1 MTKRSRTRQLSSEE
15 RRLWSHV
22 ARHVKPMKG
31 KALPPEPQLEEKP
44 DTAPA
49 PRIGSPPPNVPPF
62 PPQKPGLPPL
72 APVERRTLLALR
84 RGRKEVD
91 SVIDLHGM
99 RQEAAHGALL
109 SFLHHGMRQAEA
121 HQALRSFLHRS
132 QGAGLKIVL
141 VVTGKGKAGSDNP
154 FEERGVLRRMV
165 PHWLRLPDVRSLVVG
180 FEEAS
185 PQHGGSGALYVRLRR
200 RRGAG

>member
-1 MTKRSRTRQLSSEE
+1 MTKRRRTRQLTSEE

-22 ARHVKPMKG
+22 ARHVTPMKG
-31 KALPPEPQLEEKP
+31 KLPLPEPEPEDEP
-44 DTAPA
+44 ATAPPPKILA
-49 PRIGSPPPNVPPF
+49 PSTILSPLPVK
-62 PPQKPGLPPL
+62 KPALPPL
-72 APVERRTLLALR
+72 APVERKTLVALR

-99 RQEAAHGALL
+99 RQDEAHFALL
-109 SFLHHGMRQAEA
+109 RFLHQA
-121 HQALRSFLHRS
+121 QNSGYS
-132 QGAGLKIVL
+132 VVL
-141 VVTGKGKAGSDNP
+141 VVTGKGGASTGGL

-165 PHWLRLPDVRSLVVG
+165 PHWLRLPDLRSLVVG

>member
-1 MTKRSRTRQLSSEE
+1 MTKRRRTRQLTAEE

-31 KALPPEPQLEEKP
+31 KALPSEPEPQEETA
-44 DTAPA
+44 TAPA
-49 PRIGSPPPNVPPF
+49 PQVSLSPPPSLPALAP
-62 PPQKPGLPPL
+62 KPKKPSIPPL
-72 APVERRTLLALR
+72 APVERKTLTALR
-84 RGRKEVD
+84 RGRKDVD

-99 RQEAAHGALL
+99 RQE
-109 SFLHHGMRQAEA
+109 EA
-121 HQALRSFLHRS
+121 HFALISFLHRAQHS
-132 QGAGLKIVL
+132 GHGLVL
-141 VVTGKGKAGSDNP
+141 VITGKGGASAQGGM

-165 PHWLRLPDVRSLVVG
+165 PHWLRLPDLRSLVIG

-200 RRGAG
+200 RRGEG

>member
-1 MTKRSRTRQLSSEE
+1 MTKRARTRLLSSEE
-15 RRLWSHV
+15 KRLWSHV

-31 KALPPEPQLEEKP
+31 KLLPPELQPEDKP
-44 DTAPA
+44 ATAPA
-49 PRIGSPPPNVPPF
+49 PQIAAPAAAPSRL
-62 PPQKPGLPPL
+62 PPQKPALPPL
-72 APVERRTLLALR
+72 APVERKTLQALR
-84 RGRKEVD
+84 RGRKDVD

-99 RQEAAHGALL
+99 RQEEAHFALL
-109 SFLHHGMRQAEA
+109 RFLHQA
-121 HQALRSFLHRS
+121 QGSGSAL
-132 QGAGLKIVL
+132 VL
-141 VVTGKGKAGSDNP
+141 VITGKGGAAVSNGL

-165 PHWLRLPDVRSLVVG
+165 PHWLRLPDLRHLVIG

>member
-1 MTKRSRTRQLSSEE
+1 MTKRRRTRQLSSEE

-31 KALPPEPQLEEKP
+31 KALPEPEPEEA
-44 DTAPA
+44 TATALVPQILSAPPA
-49 PRIGSPPPNVPPF
+49 PLPPL
-62 PPQKPGLPPL
+62 PPQKKPSLPPL
-72 APVERRTLLALR
+72 APVERKTLVALR
-84 RGRKEVD
+84 RGRKDVD

-99 RQEAAHGALL
+99 HQE
-109 SFLHHGMRQAEA
+109 EA
-121 HQALRSFLHRS
+121 HFALMSFLHRAQS
-132 QGAGLKIVL
+132 SGYGLVL
-141 VVTGKGKAGSDNP
+141 VITGKGGSISGGGM

-165 PHWLRLPDVRSLVVG
+165 PHWLRLSDLRSLVIG

-200 RRGAG
+200 RRGTG

>member
-1 MTKRSRTRQLSSEE
+1 MTKSRRPRQLSSEE

-31 KALPPEPQLEEKP
+31 KALPPEPQPEENP
-44 DTAPA
+44 DAAPLQ
-49 PRIGSPPPNVPPF
+49 IGSPPPSPSPVPPH
-62 PPQKPGLPPL
+62 KPSLPPL

-109 SFLHHGMRQAEA
+109 N
-121 HQALRSFLHRS
+121 FLHRA
-132 QGAGLKIVL
+132 QGSGHAVVL
-141 VVTGKGKAGSDNP
+141 VITGKGGAAAGMGI

-200 RRGAG
+200 KRGAG

>member
-1 MTKRSRTRQLSSEE
+1 MTKRRRTRQLSPEE

-22 ARHVKPMKG
+22 ARHVQPMKG
-31 KALPPEPQLEEKP
+31 KTLPSEPEPEEETA
-44 DTAPA
+44 TAPA
-49 PRIGSPPPNVPPF
+49 PQILATSPVSLPPLPL
-62 PPQKPGLPPL
+62 QKKPSPPPL
-72 APVERRTLLALR
+72 APVERKTLQALR
-84 RGRKEVD
+84 RGRKDVD

-99 RQEAAHGALL
+99 RQE
-109 SFLHHGMRQAEA
+109 EA
-121 HQALRSFLHRS
+121 HFALIHFLHRAQHS
-132 QGAGLKIVL
+132 GYGLVL
-141 VVTGKGKAGSDNP
+141 VITGKGGTASGGGM

-165 PHWLRLPDVRSLVVG
+165 PHWLRLADLRSLVIG

>member
-15 RRLWSHV
+15 KRLWSHV

-31 KALPPEPQLEEKP
+31 KRLPVEPEPENKPATAPVPQVAVAASVLPPL
-44 DTAPA
+44 
-49 PRIGSPPPNVPPF
+49 PPPI
-62 PPQKPGLPPL
+62 KPALPPL
-72 APVERRTLLALR
+72 APVERKTLQALR

-99 RQEAAHGALL
+99 RQEEAHFALL
-109 SFLHHGMRQAEA
+109 R
-121 HQALRSFLHRS
+121 FLHRA
-132 QGAGLKIVL
+132 QGSGYGLVL
-141 VVTGKGKAGSDNP
+141 VITGKGGAAVAGGLFD
-154 FEERGVLRRMV
+154 ERGVLRRMV
-165 PHWLRLPDVRSLVVG
+165 PHWLRLPDLRHVVIG

>member
-1 MTKRSRTRQLSSEE
+1 MTKGRRTRQLSSEE

-31 KALPPEPQLEEKP
+31 KALPPEPPGEKP
-44 DTAPA
+44 ATMPA
-49 PRIGSPPPNVPPF
+49 PPVGSPPPNVPS
-62 PPQKPGLPPL
+62 PPQKPSLPPL
-72 APVERRTLLALR
+72 APMERRTLLALR

-99 RQEAAHGALL
+99 RQEQAHGALL
-109 SFLHHGMRQAEA
+109 N
-121 HQALRSFLHRS
+121 FLHRA
-132 QGAGLKIVL
+132 QGSGHGVVL
-141 VVTGKGKAGSDNP
+141 VITGKGGAAAGTGL

-165 PHWLRLPDVRSLVVG
+165 PHWLRLPDLRSLVVG

-200 RRGAG
+200 RRGTG

>member
-15 RRLWSHV
+15 KRLWSHV

-31 KALPPEPQLEEKP
+31 KRLPPEPEPEPGDKP
-44 DTAPA
+44 ATAPA
-49 PRIGSPPPNVPPF
+49 PPTGPTLVLPPLPPPA
-62 PPQKPGLPPL
+62 KPALPPL
-72 APVERRTLLALR
+72 APVERRTLQALR
-84 RGRKEVD
+84 RGRRDVD

-99 RQEAAHGALL
+99 RQEEAHFALL
-109 SFLHHGMRQAEA
+109 H
-121 HQALRSFLHRS
+121 FLHRAQS
-132 QGAGLKIVL
+132 SGHGLVL
-141 VVTGKGKAGSDNP
+141 IITGKGGAAVSSGM

-165 PHWLRLPDVRSLVVG
+165 PHWLRLPDLRSLVIG